1 MKLFQIEPEKIVTVT
16 VKNPKGTVIN
26 YKTKAVFGK
35 NDMLFLEPVRQG
47 EKILDFSGESLA
59 ISVTYAQED
68 GTVLEWK
75 KCAVKNVRYQKVP
88 YMVLY
93 CAVDAVTVNRRETY
107 RHFLGYGG
115 ELQYGKNRKAR
126 KITVRDIS
134 VMGVGIIMEEEH
146 EVADLGLLNLEFRD
160 EEFDLPIQLY
170 AKPVRKEKLD
180 ENQIAYGC
188 RIVESDMHIGRY
200 IAAKQKSEACRVP
213 GTDFKL
219 PVK

>member
-47 EKILDFSGESLA
+47 DKILDFSGESLA

-75 KCAVKNVRYQKVP
+75 KCAVKNVRYQKVS

-115 ELQYGKNRKAR
+115 NF
-126 KITVRDIS
+126 S
-134 VMGVGIIMEEEH
+134 ME
-146 EVADLGLLNLEFRD
+146 
-160 EEFDLPIQLY
+160 
-170 AKPVRKEKLD
+170 
-180 ENQIAYGC
+180 
-188 RIVESDMHIGRY
+188 RIVKRERLRY
-200 IAAKQKSEACRVP
+200 VILA
-213 GTDFKL
+213 
-219 PVK
+219 